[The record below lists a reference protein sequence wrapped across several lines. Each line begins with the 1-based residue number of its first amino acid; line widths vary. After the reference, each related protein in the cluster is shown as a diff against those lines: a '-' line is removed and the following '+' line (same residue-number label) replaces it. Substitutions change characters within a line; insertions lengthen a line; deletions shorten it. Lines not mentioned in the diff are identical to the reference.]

1 MLVILWIDEYTTHS
15 FKGSSATLSLK
26 VAATSTIAVWLLFT
40 VMCLIYFCIY
50 FMKYTVILK
59 YLKIDLHEQWIN
71 LSYFILFGRIYCFL
85 SSLTTD
91 ILDKA
96 TCIGINMMEDRSYA
110 LWYLIIN
117 TMLNYYQTFVFCA
130 MPFPWQWSLLL
141 TTLHCLQSLLQLYSC
156 QEFIPIETNL
166 RIRLVG
172 GFAIGSLAY
181 YFIIIFIISYSYERS
196 VKSSYQNR
204 QHQSRLANKTK
215 KFVDLLCTDVK
226 VTMQQ
231 VDIDNSTID
240 TNESDDDTK
249 TTAPVSQSTIID
261 LQLRQLV
268 FVQSLEA
275 GQELRHKGFKGSI
288 ILFSEKLSYLDLDG
302 RYTQLF
308 DYVMSL
314 PPRQID
320 FKQIKQFI
328 LAKSESKLF
337 VSST

>member
-1 MLVILWIDEYTTHS
+1 
-15 FKGSSATLSLK
+15 
-26 VAATSTIAVWLLFT
+26 
-40 VMCLIYFCIY
+40 
-50 FMKYTVILK
+50 
-59 YLKIDLHEQWIN
+59 
-71 LSYFILFGRIYCFL
+71 
-85 SSLTTD
+85 
-91 ILDKA
+91 
-96 TCIGINMMEDRSYA
+96 
-110 LWYLIIN
+110 
-117 TMLNYYQTFVFCA
+117 
-130 MPFPWQWSLLL
+130 
-141 TTLHCLQSLLQLYSC
+141 
-156 QEFIPIETNL
+156 
-166 RIRLVG
+166 
-172 GFAIGSLAY
+172 
-181 YFIIIFIISYSYERS
+181 
-196 VKSSYQNR
+196 
-204 QHQSRLANKTK
+204 
-215 KFVDLLCTDVK
+215 
-226 VTMQQ
+226 MQQ